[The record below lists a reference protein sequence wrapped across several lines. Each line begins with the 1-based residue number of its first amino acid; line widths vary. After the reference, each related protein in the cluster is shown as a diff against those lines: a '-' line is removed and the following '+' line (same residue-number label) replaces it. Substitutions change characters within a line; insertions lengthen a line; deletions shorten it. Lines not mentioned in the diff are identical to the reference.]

1 MKFNLP
7 TKLTFLRLVLSLI
20 VIFILVFPFY
30 RIGIE
35 FPTFLYKNIL
45 IDLKVIIAGVIFVG
59 AAITDYFDGELARK
73 YKQVTDFGKF
83 IDAIADKVLVDSVL
97 IIFAGLGFINVII
110 PVIIIVRDII
120 VDAIRMLAS
129 SNGKVVSAKY
139 LGKIKTA
146 CLMIGIVLTF
156 FYNLPFEIWGIRVSD
171 FFLYFGTIMS
181 IISMFDYYNSNKKII
196 FSEFI
201 KN

>member
-7 TKLTFLRLVLSLI
+7 TKLTFLRLILSLI
-20 VIFILVFPFY
+20 VIFLLTFPFY

-35 FPTFLYKNIL
+35 FPTFLFKNIL
-45 IDLKVIIAGVIFVG
+45 IDLKNIIAGVIFVG
-59 AAITDYFDGELARK
+59 AAITDYFDGKLARK

-83 IDAIADKVLVDSVL
+83 VDAIADKVLVNSVL
-97 IIFAGLGFINVII
+97 IIFAGLGFIDVII
-110 PVIIIVRDII
+110 PVVIIIRDIV

-129 SNGKVVSAKY
+129 NKGKVISARY

-146 CLMIGIVLTF
+146 SLMIGLVLTF

-171 FFLYFGTIMS
+171 FFLYFGMIMA
-181 IISMFDYYNSNKKII
+181 IISMFDYYNLNKKII
-196 FSEFI
+196 FSEFE